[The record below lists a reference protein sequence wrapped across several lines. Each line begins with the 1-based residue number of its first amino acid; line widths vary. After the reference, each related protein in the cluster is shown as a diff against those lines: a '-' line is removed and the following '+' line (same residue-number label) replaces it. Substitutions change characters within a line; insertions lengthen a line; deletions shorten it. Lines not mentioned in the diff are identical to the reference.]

1 MREVK
6 IKRSWQ
12 EITVKEAFT
21 TQIILSNEFY
31 EPDEK
36 FEHIILLLSDLTK
49 QELINMPIAEYTK
62 CVNAVLFTM
71 KEPEKVPITKEL
83 VINGE
88 KFDVD
93 INLNNVGTGQYYA
106 AQNILKSDD
115 EFFLKQKKILGVYIR
130 PKGKEW
136 GEFDYDENVE
146 FIYNNLRGDIGMTYG
161 VFFYRIAN
169 KYMKASQ
176 SYLEKMKREEMKH
189 LKNMNRHSI
198 KPGV

>member
-1 MREVK
+1 M
-6 IKRSWQ
+6 
-12 EITVKEAFT
+12 TVKEAFT

-36 FEHIILLLSDLTK
+36 FEQLILLLSDLTK
-49 QELINMPIAEYTK
+49 QELVNLPIAEYNK

-83 VINGE
+83 LIGGR
-88 KFDVD
+88 KFSAD

-106 AQNILKSDD
+106 AQNILRSDD
-115 EFFLKQKKILGVYIR
+115 DFLLKQKKILGVYIR

-136 GEFDYDENVE
+136 GEYDYDENVE
-146 FIYNNLRGDIGMTYG
+146 FIYNNLRGDIGMSYG

-176 SYLEKMKREEMKH
+176 SYLEKMKNQEMKH
-189 LKNMNRHSI
+189 LKNMNLPFI